1 ASQGEHRGM
10 QGNMA
15 SSKTVAEGEVETR
28 VEGNGY
34 STIPSKDMPLSG
46 DDSDEDSIGDERD
59 VDDLPCKLE
68 IMEEKDGEE
77 DAVEVVNAFGYEQEE
92 QPFKQGAEAKLYRC
106 IYLGKEA
113 VLKERFPKKYRHP
126 AMDEILTKERIKAE
140 LRAICKCRQMGVDVP
155 AIYFV
160 NAEKNHFI
168 MERIGGGVAARQYIE
183 DVRNEENFREVLVE
197 FGRRLGAII
206 GKIHENGIMHG
217 DLTSSNVLLRNG
229 DPKHIVLLD
238 FGLSEGNA
246 TTESKG
252 VDLYVL
258 ERAINSTH
266 ADTEFFFESILQGY
280 KEYNEKQFN
289 AVFKKLEEIRLRG
302 RKRDMVG

>member
-1 ASQGEHRGM
+1 
-10 QGNMA
+10 
-15 SSKTVAEGEVETR
+15 
-28 VEGNGY
+28 
-34 STIPSKDMPLSG
+34 
-46 DDSDEDSIGDERD
+46 
-59 VDDLPCKLE
+59 
-68 IMEEKDGEE
+68 MEEKDGEKN
-77 DAVEVVNAFGYEQEE
+77 ALEVVSAFGYEQEE

-113 VLKERFPKKYRHP
+113 VLKERFPKNYRHP
-126 AMDEILTKERIKAE
+126 AMDELLTKERIKAE
-140 LRAICKCRQMGVDVP
+140 LRAICKCKQMGVDVP

-168 MERIGGGVAARQYIE
+168 MERIGGGVPARQYIE
-183 DVRNEENFREVLVE
+183 DVRNRENFRQIYFYCKEVLVE

-246 TTESKG
+246 TPESKG